1 MANAD
6 RRKWWTLGAVSIGLF
21 MVMLDNTVVNV
32 ALPTISR
39 KLGMEMSSLEW
50 VVNGYT
56 LSFAMLMLTGGKL
69 ADFFGRRR
77 FFITGLVLFSF
88 ASLVCGL
95 SSSGGFLI
103 AARVVQGAGAALL
116 TPATLSII
124 SATFPPE
131 QRGTA
136 IGIWA
141 GVSATALAIGP
152 MVGGL
157 VTEHMGWNWIFFIN
171 VPIGAVGVLA
181 ALRWIDE
188 TRDTAFEQQL
198 DLGGLALSAA
208 GVFALTYALI
218 DANHYGWGSIRILGL
233 FAISIGCLA
242 AFVTLELHQRLPM
255 LDLSRFRNATFTGG
269 NVVALL
275 LGVALFGIVFY
286 LSLYMQDIL
295 GYSAVRAGAA
305 QLPFTGLIVLVAPL
319 AGKLTDRV
327 GPRLPTA
334 AGTLLLA
341 VSLVLFTRIGVRS
354 HYLTILPALIV
365 GGVGT
370 GLAMGPTT
378 VAVLSA
384 VPIDEAGVGSGVV
397 NTFRQT
403 GGALGIAVMGAI
415 VNGAIHVLPL
425 DRGYPGQ
432 FVTGLRD
439 ALLAAAGVLLV
450 GAIAALALIGS
461 RARPERGSRSQQRP
475 PSPPDAR
482 RHARRRPRAAQT
494 AARSTRASI
503 R

>member
-1 MANAD
+1 MANTG
-6 RRKWWTLGAVSIGLF
+6 RKWWTLGAVSIGLF

-39 KLGMEMSSLEW
+39 KLGMDISSLEW
-50 VVNGYT
+50 VVNAYT

-69 ADFFGRRR
+69 ADYFGRRR
-77 FFITGLVLFSF
+77 FFVTGLVLFSA

-116 TPATLSII
+116 APATLSII

-131 QRGTA
+131 ERGTA

-152 MVGGL
+152 MVGGF

-181 ALRWIDE
+181 ALRWVDE
-188 TRDTAFEQQL
+188 SRDTALEQQL
-198 DLGGLALSAA
+198 DLGGLALAA
-208 GVFALTYALI
+208 GGVFALTYALI
-218 DANHYGWGSIRILGL
+218 DANHYGWSSTRIVGL
-233 FAISIGCLA
+233 FAVSAACLA
-242 AFVTLELHQRLPM
+242 AFVALELRERLPM
-255 LDLSRFRNATFTGG
+255 LDLSRFRSGSFTGG
-269 NVVALL
+269 NIVALL
-275 LGVALFGIVFY
+275 IGVALFGIVFY
-286 LSLYMQDIL
+286 LSLYMQEIL

-305 QLPFTGLIVLVAPL
+305 QLPFTALIVLVAPL

-327 GPRLPTA
+327 GPRLPTV

-341 VSLVLFTRIGVRS
+341 TSLLLFTEMGVSS
-354 HYLTILPALIV
+354 HYLTILPGLIV
-365 GGVGT
+365 GGIGT

-384 VPIDEAGVGSGVV
+384 VPVDDAGVGSGVV

-415 VNGAIHVLPL
+415 VNGAIHVLPG
-425 DRGYPGQ
+425 DPRYPGQ
-432 FVTGLRD
+432 FVTGLHD
-439 ALLAAAGVLLV
+439 ALLAAAGILLI
-450 GAIAALALIGS
+450 GATAALTLMGS
-461 RARPERGSRSQQRP
+461 RRESEQRARPEQRP
-475 PSPPDAR
+475 PTKPSAR
-482 RHARRRPRAAQT
+482 RHARRHPHDRRRAT
-494 AARSTRASI
+494 AHLTRDKS
-503 R
+503 